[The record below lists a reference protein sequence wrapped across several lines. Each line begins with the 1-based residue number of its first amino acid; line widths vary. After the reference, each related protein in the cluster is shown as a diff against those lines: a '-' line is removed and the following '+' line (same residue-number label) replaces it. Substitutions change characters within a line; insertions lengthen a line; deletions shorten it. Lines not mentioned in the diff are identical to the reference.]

1 MSSEVLEYIGLDL
14 NEENKNLENS
24 KPEFNITKS
33 YDNNM
38 LYKVYRYV
46 PIKDIDI
53 LISYTDRTT
62 DIKERY
68 TTAKSINE
76 FIKENREQFEEVLS
90 YAKIKDIEEI
100 ENMQKEFEKH
110 IPYFIKFEKNYLWQI
125 YYSKESNRYFM
136 LFPARDRETSVLFYL
151 IKKKIENSDE
161 KIYVPICK
169 EDCSEDLLKRE
180 QLTDIENYI
189 WLFTK
194 TWPKIY
200 EVNLDQSNILY
211 VTGETKIK
219 EGFTSKYIIKIDSK
233 DSAEIEY
240 TLLKALFILNTEAN
254 YKFIPVIDDLG
265 RLRFEYDNEIIQ
277 MENLSSFIENQVK
290 VIIEKIKKC
299 TKDFKHG
306 DEKLKNI
313 NAEIDNLN
321 EIYRNQE
328 KQIVLFLDCK
338 KSFFKRLKF
347 FLKKPDKS
355 LKINEVK
362 LKMNKVKISDKQE
375 EIDDDEILEDNEIIE
390 NVDIY
395 NITGNYNLSD
405 LIKVYRKY
413 LEVEKKLK
421 NINADIKALENKLKY
436 LSKKVDNA
444 KKYLDEIDEHKKS
457 IFEFWKF
464 TKKDEDLKLNEGE
477 ENAVEDSIKIEFDVD
492 EDMQAFANKV
502 DSLQKQKLSI
512 DECNSI
518 FACNY
523 VLGSINSIMI
533 GENEEDIIKE
543 DLDKLKNNYREDKT
557 FEIFGDL
564 DDDYTKI
571 RNLNNKK
578 HRENKK
584 NIYSILRVNDKTTY
598 EEFKNSIENV
608 VRLLNE
614 AYKKITA
621 ITDFSVYFNKNNNGY
636 TKAEINPKNLKYDE
650 SNIIY
655 KYNVAK
661 DSNILYFSNIT
672 YYDNYNKTLPSGMDE
687 STEVLIKL
695 KEKENYKENEIN
707 ILEEENL
714 YTAKIKKIKVIDF

>member
-14 NEENKNLENS
+14 DKENKNLESN

-62 DIKERY
+62 EVKERY
-68 TTAKSINE
+68 TNAKPINE

-90 YAKIKDIEEI
+90 YAKVKDIEEI
-100 ENMQKEFEKH
+100 ENMQKEFGKH
-110 IPYFIKFEKNYLWQI
+110 IPAFIKFEKNYLWQI

-151 IKKKIENSDE
+151 IKKKIEKSDE

-169 EDCSEDLLKRE
+169 EDCSESFLKKE

-194 TWPKIY
+194 KWPKIY
-200 EVNLDQSNILY
+200 EVNLDKNNVLY
-211 VTGETKIK
+211 ITGETKIK

-233 DSAEIEY
+233 DTAETEY
-240 TLLKALFILNTEAN
+240 TILKALFILHTEAN
-254 YKFIPVIDDLG
+254 YEFTPVIDDLG

-277 MENLSSFIENQVK
+277 IENLSEFIEKQVE
-290 VIIEKIKKC
+290 VIIKKIKKC
-299 TKDFKHG
+299 KKDLRHG
-306 DEKLKNI
+306 DDKLKSI
-313 NAEIDNLN
+313 NEEINNLN

-328 KQIVLFLDCK
+328 KQIILFLDCK
-338 KSFFKRLKF
+338 KSFFKKLKF
-347 FLKKPDKS
+347 YLKKPDKS
-355 LKINEVK
+355 LKINQVK
-362 LKMNKVKISDKQE
+362 LKMNKVKISEKQD
-375 EIDDDEILEDNEIIE
+375 EIDDDVLEDNEIIE
-390 NVDIY
+390 NDDIY
-395 NITGNYNLSD
+395 DITGNYNLSD
-405 LIKVYRKY
+405 LVKVYRKY
-413 LEVEKKLK
+413 LEEEKKLK
-421 NINADIKALENKLKY
+421 NVDADIKALENKLKY
-436 LSKKVDNA
+436 LGKKVDNA

-457 IFEFWKF
+457 IFDFWKF

-492 EDMQAFANKV
+492 EDMQAFADKV

-523 VLGSINSIMI
+523 VLDSINSVMT
-533 GENEEDIIKE
+533 GENEEEVLTADLKNLKSKYKE
-543 DLDKLKNNYREDKT
+543 DKKI
-557 FEIFGDL
+557 EIFGDL
-564 DDDYTKI
+564 DDYTKV
-571 RNLNNKK
+571 RNLNSKK
-578 HRENKK
+578 HRENRK

-608 VRLLNE
+608 VKLLNE
-614 AYKKITA
+614 AYKKIKA
-621 ITDFSVYFNKNNNGY
+621 ITDFSVYFNKINDEY

-650 SNIIY
+650 SKIY
-655 KYNVAK
+655 KYNVKK

-672 YYDNYNKTLPSGMDE
+672 YYDNYNKTLPNGMDE

-695 KEKENYKENEIN
+695 KEKENYKEKEIN

-714 YTAKIKKIKVIDF
+714 FNTKIKKIKVVDYD